1 MSVRNTL
8 LGLLA
13 QRPRHGYDLHG
24 AFEAIAGGRE
34 FWALKPAQVYST
46 LGRLEEGGL
55 IVPERVE
62 QDGGPEKQI
71 YAITPAGRDEVE
83 HWLLTPVEGQHQRDE
98 FFLKLMLSVATGL
111 ANPYAVI
118 RAQRAGLFQ
127 ELHAL
132 TRRRSATD
140 PASALAALL
149 LLERAAMHVEADLR
163 WLDMLEARLDEI
175 RRQPLPEPEPRPR
188 GRPPRGE

>member
-13 QRPRHGYDLHG
+13 QRPRHGYDLHS
-24 AFEAIAGGRE
+24 AFEAIAGGRDLWE
-34 FWALKPAQVYST
+34 LKPAQVYTT

-55 IVPERVE
+55 IIPERVA

-71 YAITPAGRDEVE
+71 YAITAAGRGELE
-83 HWLLTPVEGQHQRDE
+83 RWLRTPVESQHQRDE
-98 FFLKLMLSVATGL
+98 FFLKLMLSVATGIVD
-111 ANPYAVI
+111 PYSVI
-118 RAQRAGLFQ
+118 GAQRAGLYR

-132 TRRRSATD
+132 TRRRGATD
-140 PASALAALL
+140 PAVALAAVM
-149 LLERAAMHVEADLR
+149 LLERAAMHLEADLR
-163 WLDMLEARLDEI
+163 WLEMLEARLDEI